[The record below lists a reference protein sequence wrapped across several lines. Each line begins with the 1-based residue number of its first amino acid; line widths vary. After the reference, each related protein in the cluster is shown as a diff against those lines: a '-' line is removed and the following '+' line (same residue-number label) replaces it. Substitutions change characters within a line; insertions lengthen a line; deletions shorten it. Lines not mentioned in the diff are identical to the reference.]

1 MVSFKEIIKI
11 YYVYISKINFMEFFE
26 QLDRFYIQF
35 GLLLVFAI
43 GYFFVQRK
51 NNFKLMLHYLLFVYG
66 IAILLLSLTIPHV
79 FSGFPYDVS
88 DLENKKRLLYH
99 LQRNNEALVQTTEA
113 FRELVFITFMILVTV
128 IAKIIKHFKID
139 NSVE

>member
-1 MVSFKEIIKI
+1 
-11 YYVYISKINFMEFFE
+11 MEFFE

>member
-66 IAILLLSLTIPHV
+66 IAIMLLSLTIPHV

-99 LQRNNEALVQTTEA
+99 LQRNN
-113 FRELVFITFMILVTV
+113 
-128 IAKIIKHFKID
+128 
-139 NSVE
+139 

>member
-1 MVSFKEIIKI
+1 
-11 YYVYISKINFMEFFE
+11 MEFLE
-26 QLDRFYIQF
+26 QLDRLYIHF
-35 GLLLVFAI
+35 GLYLVFAI

-113 FRELVFITFMILVTV
+113 FRELIFITFLILVTV

-139 NSVE
+139 NSAQ

>member
-1 MVSFKEIIKI
+1 
-11 YYVYISKINFMEFFE
+11 MEFLE
-26 QLDRFYIQF
+26 QLDRFYIHF

-99 LQRNNEALVQTTEA
+99 LQRNNEALVQTTQA
-113 FRELVFITFMILVTV
+113 FRELIFITFLILVTV

-139 NSVE
+139 NSAQ

>member
-1 MVSFKEIIKI
+1 
-11 YYVYISKINFMEFFE
+11 MEFFE

-66 IAILLLSLTIPHV
+66 IAIMLLSLTIPHV

>member
-51 NNFKLMLHYLLFVYG
+51 NNFKLILHYLLFVYG

>member
-1 MVSFKEIIKI
+1 
-11 YYVYISKINFMEFFE
+11 MEFFE

-99 LQRNNEALVQTTEA
+99 LQRNNEALVQNTEA